1 MEQVIKITSSVYS
14 AIEMNTSF
22 VWGNDLSNLQF
33 VWPMALVV
41 AIADLH
47 IIMLFLN

>member
-1 MEQVIKITSSVYS
+1 MYS
-14 AIEMNTSF
+14 AIEMNASI
-22 VWGNDLSNLQF
+22 VWGNDLSNLQS

-47 IIMLFLN
+47 IIILFLN